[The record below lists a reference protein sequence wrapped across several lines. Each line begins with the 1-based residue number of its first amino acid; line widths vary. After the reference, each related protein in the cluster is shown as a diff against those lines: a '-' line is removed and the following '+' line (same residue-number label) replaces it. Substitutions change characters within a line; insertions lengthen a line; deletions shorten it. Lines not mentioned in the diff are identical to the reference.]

1 VHDSNAI
8 DARLTLSAQVLFK
21 KHGCFATMMTGNL
34 IKGTCALVDAK
45 WADARF
51 FGCMILSY
59 LAGCSGQRILDQ
71 RATPCTKSRVIALAT
86 FLLFRCSDVFGGA
99 SARRGALW
107 LAAGF
112 GLVNAVS
119 VDVLLTITWMLT
131 IHMQKLTNY
140 ATDAVGL
147 SGAKAKA
154 SAKFGPVLRRS
165 CVVLALFA
173 AGVGAGHYFCEACLD
188 MAGFSTLF
196 GAWYALIVLSHDQ
209 GRVGLDSLGKALLL
223 NKNANPGL
231 LDE

>member
-1 VHDSNAI
+1 
-8 DARLTLSAQVLFK
+8 
-21 KHGCFATMMTGNL
+21 MMTGNL

-45 WADARF
+45 FADARF
-51 FGCMILSY
+51 FAAMIVSY
-59 LAGCSGQRILDQ
+59 LAGCSGQRVLDQ
-71 RATPCTKSRVIALAT
+71 RATPRTKSRVLALAT

-188 MAGFSTLF
+188 LAGFSTLF
-196 GAWYALIVLSHDQ
+196 GAWYGLIVLSHDQ

>member
-1 VHDSNAI
+1 
-8 DARLTLSAQVLFK
+8 
-21 KHGCFATMMTGNL
+21 MMTGNL
-34 IKGTCALVDAK
+34 IKGTCALVDARF
-45 WADARF
+45 ADARF
-51 FGCMILSY
+51 FAAMIVSY

-71 RATPCTKSRVIALAT
+71 RATPRTKSRVIAVAT

-140 ATDAVGL
+140 ATDAIGL

-173 AGVGAGHYFCEACLD
+173 AGVGAGPCPPR
-188 MAGFSTLF
+188 AGRRPR
-196 GAWYALIVLSHDQ
+196 VCLSHPNFPSDGGCISFGSGSSLRSNARHALC
-209 GRVGLDSLGKALLL
+209 GR
-223 NKNANPGL
+223 
-231 LDE
+231 